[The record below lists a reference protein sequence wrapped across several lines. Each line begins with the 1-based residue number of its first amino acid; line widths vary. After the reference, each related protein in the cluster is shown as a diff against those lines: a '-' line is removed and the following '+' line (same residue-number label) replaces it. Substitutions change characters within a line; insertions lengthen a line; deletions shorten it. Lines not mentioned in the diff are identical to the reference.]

1 MIWIEKYRPQSF
13 DEMTSHNKITSLLQ
27 RYSLSTMPHILIYGL
42 PGHGKKTLLYSF
54 IRHLY
59 GAVPNMKQGK
69 MEITTNSGKNLEI
82 TFIESEEFIEINLSE
97 YGYHDKIVVQK
108 VIKEIAQTKPMLGLF
123 KQKKTANIKVVVIT
137 NAECLSKDAQSAL
150 RRTIELYSSTFRL
163 ILICNQLSPII
174 GPIKSRFLNIRMP
187 GFSEETSISI
197 CRQILSSENIH
208 INEQVVHEICASS
221 GGNLRRA
228 LCLLEVHCFNY
239 AVDENSVK
247 RKKIDTPT
255 LYLDWERQI
264 KSIVSVMKK
273 EQSSNVLRKIREDL
287 YSLLTTCISPHD
299 ILLTLL
305 HFLLDDT
312 NFKTYQNIV
321 NYASIYDER
330 LKLGSK
336 GIIHLESFVASVLM
350 LYSSGHQI

>member
-1 MIWIEKYRPQSF
+1 MIWIEKYRPHSF
-13 DEMTSHNKITSLLQ
+13 DEMESHKKITSLLQ
-27 RYSLSTMPHILIYGL
+27 RYSLKTMPHILIYGL

-59 GAVPNMKQGK
+59 GDIPNMKQRK
-69 MEITTNSGKNLEI
+69 MEISTNSGKNLDI
-82 TFIESEEFIEINLSE
+82 TFIESEEFIEMNLSE

-108 VIKEIAQTKPMLGLF
+108 VIKEIAQTKPMLSLL
-123 KQKKTANIKVVVIT
+123 KQKKVANIKVAVIT

-187 GFSEETSISI
+187 GFSQEISTSI
-197 CRQILSSENIH
+197 CRKILSSENIH
-208 INEQVVHEICASS
+208 INEQVINEICASS
-221 GGNLRRA
+221 SGNLRRA

-239 AVDENSVK
+239 ADVENGVK

-255 LYLDWERQI
+255 LLLDWEVQI
-264 KSIVSVMKK
+264 KSIVNMMKK
-273 EQSSNVLRKIREDL
+273 EQSSHVLRKIREDL
-287 YSLLTTCISPHD
+287 YSLLTTCISPQD

-312 NFKTYQNIV
+312 NLKNYKNIV

-330 LKLGSK
+330 LKLGTK

-350 LYSSGHQI
+350 SYSSGY